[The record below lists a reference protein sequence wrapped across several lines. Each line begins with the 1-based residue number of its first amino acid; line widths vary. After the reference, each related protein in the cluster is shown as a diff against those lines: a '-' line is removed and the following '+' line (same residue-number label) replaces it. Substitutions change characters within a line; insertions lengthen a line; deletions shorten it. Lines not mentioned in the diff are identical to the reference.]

1 MKPTRVILHCSD
13 SPDSNDK
20 IGVVEIDRWHRE
32 RGFDCVGYHWIIKRN
47 GVLERGRPDHV
58 QGAHVKG
65 HNHDSLGVCWVG
77 RNNPTGAQIVA
88 IVQLYALISLNHK
101 IKYKNWFGHYELD
114 GGKTCPNLDMNMV
127 RFMLQ
132 LFDGGYFD
140 LDDVPALQFLENRK

>member
-32 RGFDCVGYHWIIKRN
+32 RGFDCVGYHWVIKRN
-47 GVLERGRPDHV
+47 GMLERGRPDHV
-58 QGAHVKG
+58 QGAHAKG

-77 RNNPTGAQIVA
+77 RNNPTGAQIIA
-88 IVQLYALISLNHK
+88 IVQLYAIISLNHK
-101 IKYKNWFGHYELD
+101 IKHKNWFGHHELD
-114 GGKTCPNLDMNMV
+114 SGKTCPNLNMNTV

-140 LDDVPALQFLENRK
+140 LDDVPALQFLENCK